1 MITLEVNGVTQSYGE
16 KQIIGGISLKM
27 EGPSINVIMGP
38 SGCGKST
45 LLRMFGGVRP
55 PNVVT
60 PTSGSIKV
68 DGKEVSQDSA
78 DAVTVFQAYSNRPDL
93 SVRKNVELP
102 FKLKLWQNVKR
113 DEQNARIDELLKKVG
128 LYDRQDHLPHQ
139 LSGGQQQRVAIARA
153 LAVKPKILLLDEP
166 FGALDP
172 VTRSN
177 TRTLLRELV
186 NEHPCLAVMITHDV
200 DEAAEL
206 GDKIFI
212 LSTAPAMIKTEIT
225 YASREQ
231 RVLAI
236 KSALR

>member
-1 MITLEVNGVTQSYGE
+1 MITLEANNIIQTYDE
-16 KQIIGGISLKM
+16 KQIIGGISLTM
-27 EGPSINVIMGP
+27 TGPSINVVMGP

-60 PTSGSIKV
+60 PTSGSITV
-68 DGKEVSQDSA
+68 DGQEVSQDSA

-93 SVRKNVELP
+93 NVRKNIELP
-102 FKLKLWQNVKR
+102 FKLKLWQNVDKN
-113 DEQNARIDELLKKVG
+113 EQASRIDELLKKVG

-172 VTRSN
+172 ITRSN
-177 TRTLLRELV
+177 TRALLRELV
-186 NEHPCLAVMITHDV
+186 SEHPCLAVMITHDV

-206 GDKIFI
+206 GDKIFV
-212 LSTAPAMIKTEIT
+212 LSTAPAMVKAVICTPDIN
-225 YASREQ
+225 R
-231 RVLAI
+231 RLAEI
-236 KSALR
+236 KSALK